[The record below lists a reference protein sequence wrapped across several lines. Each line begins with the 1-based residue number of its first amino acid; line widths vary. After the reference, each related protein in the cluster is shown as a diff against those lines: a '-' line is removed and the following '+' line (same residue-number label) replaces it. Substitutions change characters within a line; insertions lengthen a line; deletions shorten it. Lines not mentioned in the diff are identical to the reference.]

1 MFLFYLFLHIDV
13 FQAGLWSQRF
23 QLLSNKL
30 KGLADSLPTFV
41 LCSKATSSNVKY
53 KNAWLN
59 WKKWEKDNVGYNQ
72 FPVSPFLFCL
82 YLREK
87 VESSN
92 SPAPVEAAF
101 YAVRW
106 AHEIAGASSPT
117 ESSLVKQV
125 LEASKRLLGKP
136 VQGKQSVDVDLVTKV
151 AEKFNTPQASI
162 SNLRTCF
169 IFIIAFAGLMGCDE
183 VIHINRSHISIFSD
197 HMSIFCPK
205 RKNDQRSQ
213 GHFFYFARSGK
224 ITCPVS
230 ITEKMLSKLPD
241 NPVQPLVC
249 RLSSKGSALQHSISY
264 SRVREIF
271 RETIKIFVK
280 DVDRYGTHSL
290 KKGGATASNA
300 AGISGEFLDR
310 HAGWAWKSAKSK
322 DSYINV
328 TTKDKLMVPRA
339 INL

>member
-1 MFLFYLFLHIDV
+1 M
-13 FQAGLWSQRF
+13 R
-23 QLLSNKL
+23 
-30 KGLADSLPTFV
+30 
-41 LCSKATSSNVKY
+41 
-53 KNAWLN
+53 
-59 WKKWEKDNVGYNQ
+59 
-72 FPVSPFLFCL
+72 
-82 YLREK
+82 
-87 VESSN
+87 
-92 SPAPVEAAF
+92 
-101 YAVRW
+101 
-106 AHEIAGASSPT
+106 
-117 ESSLVKQV
+117 
-125 LEASKRLLGKP
+125 
-136 VQGKQSVDVDLVTKV
+136 
-151 AEKFNTPQASI
+151 
-162 SNLRTCF
+162 
-169 IFIIAFAGLMGCDE
+169 CDE
-183 VIHINRSHISIFSD
+183 VIRINRSHISIFSD

-249 RLSSKGSALQHSISY
+249 RLSSKRTALQHSISY

-271 RETIKIFVK
+271 REIIKIFVK

-310 HAGWAWKSAKSK
+310 HAGWKSAKSK
-322 DSYINV
+322 DSYIDV
-328 TTKDKLMVPRA
+328 STKDKLMVPKA

>member
-1 MFLFYLFLHIDV
+1 M
-13 FQAGLWSQRF
+13 
-23 QLLSNKL
+23 
-30 KGLADSLPTFV
+30 
-41 LCSKATSSNVKY
+41 
-53 KNAWLN
+53 
-59 WKKWEKDNVGYNQ
+59 
-72 FPVSPFLFCL
+72 FCL

-87 VESSN
+87 VESCN
-92 SPAPVEAAF
+92 SPAPIEAAI

-117 ESSLVKQV
+117 ECSLVKQV

-169 IFIIAFAGLMGCDE
+169 IFIIAFAGLMRCDE
-183 VIHINRSHISIFSD
+183 VIRINRSHISIFSD

-205 RKNDQRSQ
+205 RKNYQRSQ

-230 ITEKMLSKLPD
+230 ITEKLLSKLPD

-249 RLSSKGSALQHSISY
+249 RLSSKGTAL
-264 SRVREIF
+264 
-271 RETIKIFVK
+271 
-280 DVDRYGTHSL
+280 
-290 KKGGATASNA
+290 
-300 AGISGEFLDR
+300 
-310 HAGWAWKSAKSK
+310 
-322 DSYINV
+322 
-328 TTKDKLMVPRA
+328 
-339 INL
+339 